1 MKISA
6 QEEYGLRVL
15 LRIARDNPED
25 GLTIAD
31 LSVAEGISP
40 SYAAKITRILRLSGF
55 IESTRGKVGGYV
67 LAMRPEGI
75 VVNHVLK
82 AMGGAL
88 FDEEFCA
95 LHTGGLKLC
104 TNSIDCSVRS
114 LWRIIQLTLDT
125 LLEKVTLKD
134 LMDSEMDAARILGRM
149 MEDQLRS
156 LEARFAPGTSS

>member
-6 QEEYGLRVL
+6 QEEYGLRIL

-31 LSVAEGISP
+31 LSVAEGLSA

-67 LAMRPEGI
+67 LAKKPESI
-75 VVNHVLK
+75 IINQVLK
-82 AMGGAL
+82 ALGGAL
-88 FDEEFCA
+88 FDQEFCEA
-95 LHTGGLKLC
+95 HTGALKLC

-114 LWRIIQLTLDT
+114 LWRIVQLTLDT
-125 LLEKVTLKD
+125 VLEKVTLKD
-134 LMDSEMDAARILGRM
+134 LMDSEMDASIILQRM
-149 MEDQLRS
+149 MEDQLKS
-156 LEARFAPGTSS
+156 LEERFAPGN